1 VDRSERRAYSW
12 RERDF
17 YYFELLLRAG
27 EILDRSLDY
36 SETLQNV
43 CAAAVETVADVCII
57 DLGTAEAPRAAAAAH
72 RDPQRS
78 VELENVGRF
87 LRQTEG
93 RPRHPVCEVIERREA
108 LLVTRIDQEYL
119 EEHATSEDHRAFMER
134 LGYRSMMIVPL
145 VSKTS
150 GVLGAMTLAKTS
162 EEAPFDQID
171 LRFAT
176 DLARRCA
183 AAIAKSILHSKT
195 VDIASRFQEAAL
207 PGKLPQVPGL
217 VLDGFYEP
225 SSEELLVGGDWY
237 DAFQMP
243 DGRIAITVGDVLG
256 HGLEAAVWMGRLR
269 NALRAALLGEPDPAG
284 ALIVADRLMRLDSE
298 NDFST
303 ALVAIVDPVH
313 RTMSCASAGHP
324 GPLLWT
330 HDGTISDPISERN
343 LPLGLQQLESQQ
355 IRRSQTVLMK
365 SGMFAVFF
373 TDGLLEWNRDV
384 PGAWNRL
391 VETMRRHDVRFAK
404 RPAAVIRDAVI
415 DGGSHADDVAIL
427 TLRVDDSVCG
437 GSV

>member
-1 VDRSERRAYSW
+1 MGQVERRAFAW

-43 CAAAVETVADVCII
+43 CAAAVETVANVCII
-57 DLGTAEAPRAAAAAH
+57 DLGPEDSPRLVAAAH
-72 RDPQRS
+72 RDPARS
-78 VELENVGRF
+78 SELENAGRY
-87 LRQTEG
+87 LRHKEG
-93 RPRHPVCEVIERREA
+93 KAPHPVREVIRSRNSM
-108 LLVTRIDQEYL
+108 LVTRIDDEYL
-119 EEHATSEDHRAFMER
+119 EKHSTSDDHRAFMQR
-134 LGYRSMMIVPL
+134 LGYQSMMILPL
-145 VSKTS
+145 VSQTS

-162 EEAPFDQID
+162 DEAPFDQID
-171 LRFAT
+171 LRFAA

-183 AAIAKSILHSKT
+183 SAIAKAILHSKT

-207 PGKLPQVPGL
+207 PGKLPYVAGL

-237 DAFQMP
+237 DAFEMP

-269 NALRAALLGEPDPAG
+269 NALRAAILSEPDPAG

-298 NDFST
+298 DAFST

-324 GPLLWT
+324 GPLMWM
-330 HDGTISDPISERN
+330 HDGTIADPISERS
-343 LPLGLQQLESQQ
+343 LPLGLHDLDSGR

-365 SGMFAVFF
+365 PGMFAVFF

-384 PGAWNRL
+384 PAAWDHL
-391 VETMRRHDVRFAK
+391 IEAMRRHDVRFAR
-404 RPAAVIRDAVI
+404 RPAAVIREIVI
-415 DGGSHADDVAIL
+415 DGGSHPDDVAIL
-427 TLRVDDSVCG
+427 TLRVDA
-437 GSV
+437 